1 MADSEKEEVLHL
13 RRLAAQLS
21 WQRSHGLHCDCH
33 VVVQGHTFKAHR
45 NVLFAGSRH
54 IRSLLLEQTERSAD
68 VTVVHLDI
76 VTATAFALILDYIY
90 LGRVALSVSN
100 MIEVMSAAS
109 YLQMMELVRLCDSFI
124 RTSFK
129 DVVPPM
135 MWDGSDGVDGR
146 NDQNEMAVKVETESP
161 PNSSVEMTPPRHP
174 PPAVPNERK
183 RLLGTRQA
191 CQRRP
196 RKAPAP
202 TSISSCTE
210 LEVMS
215 GPGNDL
221 PYDPGRMYVDPT
233 LTWEEKAETS
243 IINPSGTYNL
253 VQRGLHFA
261 QYAQGLEGNIG
272 VTDNGGAD
280 NVSEREEI
288 AAKVV
293 AEGVEGNGSTANV
306 RSGIVGER
314 LCPDQDSGNGE
325 STSSQENHFTYSIIP
340 ASQVIGMDERKK
352 EGVRCLLQCGVCNFM
367 AVRRYKMVRHMRTH
381 TGERPFPCDT
391 CHKRFIRREHLQRH
405 MLVHTRQNSFVCRRC
420 GQLFALSSSV
430 GIHFGT
436 RRYGMC
442 VKCAGTNEGDEG
454 SEEGNKQITQYSEGT
469 EDIPSKKKKIAT
481 IQVAH

>member
-1 MADSEKEEVLHL
+1 MAMADSEKDEVLHL

-33 VVVQGHTFKAHR
+33 VIVQGHIFKAHR

-54 IRSLLLEQTERSAD
+54 IRSLLLEQNERSTD

-76 VTATAFALILDYIY
+76 VTATAFSLILDYIY

-129 DVVPPM
+129 DVIPPM
-135 MWDGSDGVDGR
+135 MWDGSDSVDGR
-146 NDQNEMAVKVETESP
+146 NDQIEVKVETESP
-161 PNSSVEMTPPRHP
+161 PNSSVEMTPPHHP
-174 PPAVPNERK
+174 PPTVPYERK
-183 RLLGTRQA
+183 RLMSTRPA

-202 TSISSCTE
+202 TSISSCTAPWK

-221 PYDPGRMYVDPT
+221 PYDPGRMYVDPP
-233 LTWEEKAETS
+233 LTWEGKAETS
-243 IINPSGTYNL
+243 LIDPSGSYNM

-261 QYAQGLEGNIG
+261 QYAQGFEDNIG
-272 VTDNGGAD
+272 VTNNGDAED
-280 NVSEREEI
+280 ASEREV
-288 AAKVV
+288 AADKAV
-293 AEGVEGNGSTANV
+293 AEGVEGNGSTAPV
-306 RSGIVGER
+306 ESRMAGER
-314 LCPDQDSGNGE
+314 LCAEQDAGNGE
-325 STSSQENHFTYSIIP
+325 STSSQEMHFTYSIIP
-340 ASQVIGMDERKK
+340 ASEVIGMDERKK
-352 EGVRCLLQCGVCNFM
+352 EGVRSLLQCSVCNFV
-367 AVRRYKMVRHMRTH
+367 AVRRYKMVRHIRTH

-405 MLVHTRQNSFVCRRC
+405 MLVHTRQHSFVCRRC

-436 RRYGMC
+436 RRYGVC

-454 SEEGNKQITQYSEGT
+454 GDEDNKQNTQHSEET
-469 EDIPSKKKKIAT
+469 EDITS
-481 IQVAH
+481 